1 MRQSGTGMMGLASSS
16 FSSPLVGE
24 DSKTWRCGA
33 EPLVDLGEGYYDVG
47 EEFGAGTADPSPRST
62 NAHFVCEVDLSSPT
76 GGEEKVQVAG
86 FGP

>member
-1 MRQSGTGMMGLASSS
+1 MGLAPSS

-24 DSKTWRCGA
+24 DSETWQCGA
-33 EPLVDLGEGYYDVG
+33 EPLVDLGEGYRDVG
-47 EEFGAGTADPSPRST
+47 EEFRGNTAYPSPRST

-76 GGEEKVQVAG
+76 RGEEKVLGAD